1 MISKNVLK
9 FVLSLKIRRL
19 RQKKGLSLKDL
30 AEKSGLSH
38 SYLNEIEK
46 GKKYPK
52 VEKLLGLAHA
62 LEISIDELVSVK
74 MGKKLHPLLEFLES
88 DLVTNLPLDA
98 FGIGDQDIYDL
109 MSHAPEKFT
118 SFLMTVSELAKSY
131 DVSIDELNQSALR
144 AYIEVN
150 SNHFPV
156 LEEFADL
163 HRERIIR
170 QARPNHSGEDSKHYE
185 ENLEKFRNEDN
196 LIRTLIDI
204 LKKEY
209 HVTVDLKTLSQYP
222 DHLGLTSVY
231 SAKKSKTLFVNPKL
245 DQRQQIFF
253 LAKELGAQVLGP
265 DEDNDQGRSS
275 ASRGQLRFKDLLFDY
290 QCRYF
295 AEAFL
300 VPEIELV
307 KDLEHFFK
315 FTNFS
320 PSVFREIVERY
331 QVPPEILMERL
342 TQVLPHHFG
351 LDQFFF
357 LRCNENTRRSPGR
370 YFITEE
376 LHLGKLHHPHG
387 VSLREHYCRRW
398 ITIELLDEAVK
409 SDISDYF
416 VGAQFSQ
423 MEEGGDRYFALSMAR
438 KRTTDTEVNSCF
450 TLGLAIN
457 DKFHEKIN
465 FGDDQKIEAKLVGR
479 TCERCPIEDC
489 KEREV
494 PAVIFAEKEERA
506 QKLMAIDEII
516 NS

>member
-209 HVTVDLKTLSQYP
+209 HVTVD
-222 DHLGLTSVY
+222 
-231 SAKKSKTLFVNPKL
+231 
-245 DQRQQIFF
+245 
-253 LAKELGAQVLGP
+253 
-265 DEDNDQGRSS
+265 
-275 ASRGQLRFKDLLFDY
+275 FD
-290 QCRYF
+290 
-295 AEAFL
+295 
-300 VPEIELV
+300 
-307 KDLEHFFK
+307 
-315 FTNFS
+315 S
-320 PSVFREIVERY
+320 
-331 QVPPEILMERL
+331 
-342 TQVLPHHFG
+342 
-351 LDQFFF
+351 
-357 LRCNENTRRSPGR
+357 
-370 YFITEE
+370 
-376 LHLGKLHHPHG
+376 
-387 VSLREHYCRRW
+387 
-398 ITIELLDEAVK
+398 
-409 SDISDYF
+409 
-416 VGAQFSQ
+416 
-423 MEEGGDRYFALSMAR
+423 
-438 KRTTDTEVNSCF
+438 
-450 TLGLAIN
+450 
-457 DKFHEKIN
+457 
-465 FGDDQKIEAKLVGR
+465 
-479 TCERCPIEDC
+479 
-489 KEREV
+489 
-494 PAVIFAEKEERA
+494 
-506 QKLMAIDEII
+506 
-516 NS
+516 